1 MNSNKTIIT
10 IAIIFIIAIVTFMAL
25 DFFGDFNKANKN
37 VYDYKLDNFIIVD
50 SSLINYKEVLQIA
63 PELEVLK
70 AVTIDQNDNIY
81 VSGDNSIFIYN
92 NEGNLIKE
100 IITGT
105 NALSITVSHFGD
117 IFLGAEDHIEVWNS
131 NGIQKNIWETLN
143 PNVLITS
150 IANIDSSVFVAD
162 AGNKIVYHYDL
173 EGNLLNE
180 IGRKDSIAGI
190 DGFIIPSPYFDI
202 AIGRDGELWV
212 VNSGMHQLESYDKE
226 GNQISSWKKTSMRLD
241 GFSGC
246 CNPSH
251 IAILPNGSFVT
262 SEKGIE
268 RVKIHEP
275 SGKFKSVV
283 AAPQQFEKG
292 TRGLDLAIDSENRI
306 IILDPKK
313 GRVRIFDK
321 K

>member
-292 TRGLDLAIDSENRI
+292 TRGLDLAVDSKNRI